1 MPFYAE
7 KLADFAYAIRSDLEK
22 IPKDVQSKAAE
33 RLLDNFGCMLFGLSV
48 EPAFKTIQVE
58 HEMGVGRCS
67 VIGFERPTSP
77 TAAAFAL
84 GTLAQSFELND
95 LGVYVHPGACV
106 IPAALAALDHG
117 DKPISG
123 QLFLA
128 SIVAGYEVMVRLSEC
143 VGPSAELDV
152 GWHTP
157 SFHGAIG
164 ASVTAGMLL
173 NLNAATLAQAIVIAA
188 DLAGGGLMLAR
199 LGTDVKR
206 MHCGRGAQT
215 GIFAVLMAAHGM
227 KSRLDT
233 FENETWGY
241 CRTITGGTNNF
252 NLNEMD
258 VALGKEYIAFDRTGL
273 KYYPVGA
280 EVLGA
285 IDSITLLKNKH
296 QLIPSNIE
304 KIIVGTP
311 AFFYKA
317 QGHEFPTSPSQ
328 IHFNMEYGVA
338 MAMTHTILPVYEDSA
353 VLSQWLQGYKNP
365 EVAEMALRVS
375 HVVDEDLEKKNPYGI
390 DSKTTIYL
398 TSGTKLETQS
408 SYVAKALSLG
418 SMKFSPMQ
426 SDKIMGKFSSL
437 TQAFFTKKESADL
450 GQRILDIGRLSDVS
464 ELWRDIY
471 QQSLNRVAL
480 RD

>member
-7 KLADFAYAIRSDLEK
+7 KFADFACAIRSNLKK
-22 IPKDVQSKAAE
+22 IPQDVESKAAQ
-33 RLLDNFGCMLFGLSV
+33 RLLDNFGCMLFGLNV
-48 EPAFKTIQVE
+48 VPALNTVQIE
-58 HEMGVGRCS
+58 HEMGLGRCS
-67 VIGFERPTSP
+67 VIGFKRPTSP

-117 DKPISG
+117 NNPVSG

-128 SIVAGYEVMVRLSEC
+128 SIVAGYEVMIRLSEC
-143 VGPSAELDV
+143 VGPSPELDV

-173 NLNAATLAQAIVIAA
+173 DLDSVTLAQAIVIAA

-215 GIFAVLMAAHGM
+215 GVFAVLMAMNGM

-241 CRTITGGTNNF
+241 CRTITGGTNKF
-252 NLNEMD
+252 NLKEID
-258 VALGKEYIAFDRTGL
+258 SGLGQEFIAFDRTGL

-285 IDSITLLKNKH
+285 IDSISLLKNKH
-296 QLIPSNIE
+296 ELIPSNIK
-304 KIIVGTP
+304 KIVVGTP

-328 IHFNMEYGVA
+328 IHFNIEYGVA
-338 MAMTHTILPVYEDSA
+338 MAMTYSILPVYEDSA
-353 VLSQWLQGYKNP
+353 VLSQWLEGYKNP
-365 EVAEMALRVS
+365 EVAKMATRVF
-375 HVVDEDLEKKNPYGI
+375 HVIDEELEIKNPYGI
-390 DSKTTIYL
+390 DSKVNIYL
-398 TSGTKLETQS
+398 TNGANLEAQS
-408 SYVAKALSLG
+408 KYLERALSLG
-418 SMKFSPMQ
+418 TMKFSPMQ
-426 SDKIMGKFSSL
+426 SDMIIGKFSSL
-437 TQAFFTKKESADL
+437 TEAFFSKKESTDF
-450 GQRILDIGRLSDVS
+450 GQRILDIGKLPDMTQ
-464 ELWRDIY
+464 LWRDIHK
-471 QQSLNRVAL
+471 QSLHL
-480 RD
+480 RT